1 MAKAAVKTKKL
12 DLSEKV
18 LKTSKSKVPAVVEK
32 KTAKSKAP
40 ATKGPKSK
48 TAVSV
53 AAAKSDKFVFNPYAT
68 FEDEIDNMEKKVGL
82 TSMSVN
88 EKEDRLGT
96 GSLCVDLQMAGGLLA
111 GGWYTFYGAEQ
122 SCKTTLATTVM
133 GAIIRKA
140 DFLGKAFFFDY
151 EGSFSAEYANAMW
164 KYNGG
169 GSTGTVEQVF
179 GLQGKDGEWIIRPRI
194 RNYAPAVGEDFFD
207 ALASTLKKL
216 PSVLK
221 LDGDFFYVY
230 ENNKVNQKLC
240 KGHYDTKYFKKFNKF
255 KVPAPHGL
263 PQAVFLVDSYPAM
276 LSRRVDENEEG
287 KDGLASQAR
296 MFSDGIKRVK
306 GRMKE
311 KRVLVLGINQL
322 RSIPMAMYGPTE
334 QEPCGQALRYF
345 SDARFRMSP
354 IAIPHGGKGPLEEE
368 PSISGEGVDNYRY
381 IKCHAFKNK
390 LGGPQKSNMI
400 LRLYVANE
408 NGEGLG
414 FDRVWDTWMYLKETG
429 QISGQR
435 NKIKFGEGTPF
446 AGQVVSW
453 MDMKKLVDG
462 KKELIKACC
471 EKMKV
476 KPIRIYEWC
485 RKQIESGKG
494 YDLYLDQIKATHT
507 KKALKA
513 AAKPDGEDEE

>member
-1 MAKAAVKTKKL
+1 MAKTAVKTKKL

-32 KTAKSKAP
+32 KTSKSKAP
-40 ATKGPKSK
+40 AVKGSKSK
-48 TAVSV
+48 DVAVAS
-53 AAAKSDKFVFNPYAT
+53 AKSDKFVFNPYAS

-96 GSLCVDLQMAGGLLA
+96 GSLCLDLQMAGGLLA

-133 GAIIRKA
+133 GSIVRKA

-151 EGSFSAEYANAMW
+151 EGSFSAEYANNMW

-169 GSTGTVEQVF
+169 GSAGTVEQVF

-221 LDGDFFYVY
+221 LDGDFFYIY
-230 ENNKVNQKLC
+230 ENTKANQKLT
-240 KGHYDTKYFKKFNKF
+240 KGHYDVKYFKKTNKF

-276 LSRRVDENEEG
+276 LSRRADDSDEG

-322 RSIPMAMYGPTE
+322 RSVPMAMYGPTE
-334 QEPCGQALRYF
+334 QEPCGQALKYF

-354 IAIPHGGKGPLEEE
+354 IAIPHAKGMMEEE
-368 PSISGEGVDNYRY
+368 PSISGNGVDTYRY

-400 LRLYVANE
+400 MRLYVSNE
-408 NGEGLG
+408 DGEGLG

-435 NKIKFGEGTPF
+435 NKMKFAEGTPF
-446 AGQVVSW
+446 AGHTLSY
-453 MDMKKLVDG
+453 MDLKKLVDG
-462 KKELIKACC
+462 KKELIKSCC

-476 KPIRIYEWC
+476 KPLRIYEWC

-494 YDLYLDQIKATHT
+494 YDLYLEQIKATHT
-507 KKALKA
+507 KKAAKA
-513 AAKPDGEDEE
+513 AAKGDGEDEE